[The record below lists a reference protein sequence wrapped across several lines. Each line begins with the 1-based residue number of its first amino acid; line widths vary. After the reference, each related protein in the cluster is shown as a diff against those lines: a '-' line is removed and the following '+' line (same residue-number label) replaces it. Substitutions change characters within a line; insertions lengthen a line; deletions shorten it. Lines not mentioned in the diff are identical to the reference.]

1 MHGLSMNSHPGRWY
15 IVENAPS
22 PRFFYS
28 FSMIIPFWATS
39 SLPLSFSLKSFLM
52 LATVHMITFQLPLS
66 LERCLVF
73 YQSTEKLMCTMICWS
88 FGLPKMQSIT
98 CHSCVCSMVHV
109 LRLLFLLFFSSVRS
123 LISPGSNTGCIV
135 MYQDNP
141 ILDDNSKL
149 KLACHVW

>member
-15 IVENAPS
+15 IVENSPS

-39 SLPLSFSLKSFLM
+39 SLPLSFSLKFFLM
-52 LATVHMITFQLPLS
+52 LATVHMITFQLLLS

-73 YQSTEKLMCTMICWS
+73 YQSTEKINVYDDMLELWFTQDAEHYLVLVLWFMCYIYYIFS
-88 FGLPKMQSIT
+88 
-98 CHSCVCSMVHV
+98 
-109 LRLLFLLFFSSVRS
+109 FSSVHP
-123 LISPGSNTGCIV
+123 LISPGNNTGCII

-141 ILDDNSKL
+141 MRNDDSKL